1 MRNRVLTALVA
12 IPLVLGW
19 VWVADRWDLRW
30 LTSLLTA
37 LVAAV
42 AAWEY
47 EELARKAGCPV
58 RRGLLVGLSVGLVAV
73 MGVVLGQPWDGWELL
88 IAPLIGLS
96 ALLVGT
102 LVLWTG
108 YLFGGGTPQERLHGA
123 GAVTLGWVYIP
134 GLLQVFP
141 WAFAAFDLPASAQP
155 GPGPDRFTLVVGLLA
170 LVWAYD
176 TGAFF
181 AGRFWGRRKLAPAL
195 SPGKTW
201 EGVVGGLLLSVG
213 VAFGGLWALWPEW
226 PPATRL
232 GHALGL
238 GVLVGGAAQLGDLF
252 ESLLK
257 RAAGVKDSGRLF
269 PGHGGLLDRLDGL
282 LFALPVYVLYV
293 GLLLSL

>member
-1 MRNRVLTALVA
+1 MWKRVLTALVA

-30 LTSLLTA
+30 LISLLAA

-47 EELARKAGCPV
+47 EGLARKAGCPV
-58 RRGLLVGLSVGLVAV
+58 RRGLLVGLSVGLMAV
-73 MGVVLGQPWDGWELL
+73 TGVVLADPWNGFEVLA
-88 IAPLIGLS
+88 APFFGLP
-96 ALLVGT
+96 ALLAGT
-102 LVLWTG
+102 LVLWTVH
-108 YLFGGGTPQERLHGA
+108 LFGGGAPRERLHGA
-123 GAVTLGWVYIP
+123 GAATLGLVYIP

-141 WAFAAFDLPASAQP
+141 WAFAAFSLPTPAQP
-155 GPGPDRFTLVVGLLA
+155 GSDRFALVVGLLL

-181 AGRFWGRRKLAPAL
+181 AGRLFGRHKLAPTL

-201 EGVVGGLLLSVG
+201 EGVAGGLLLGVG

-226 PPATRL
+226 PLTTRL

-293 GLLLSL
+293 SILRSL